1 MPTRRPSRL
10 RAEGPRPPRPS
21 YADETCLNAPTP
33 APFRTRDLGVALGL
47 GWRVFRA
54 QPGPSLVP
62 GVLLALIGT
71 ALWLALAYL
80 GATPLGWVL
89 TGGFLLI
96 GPALLAGFFGLY
108 RRQEL
113 GLRPRVG
120 DAFLGF
126 TEAGGGFWAVAG
138 FCAFLF
144 LVWLTDAGV
153 LYAFQVGAS
162 PLIDHASSPWDWSN
176 LSPGARTFALWS
188 SPVGAFLA
196 LGLYLVTAFS
206 APLLYERRSGV
217 IPAVVASIRAVLGNP
232 FPALAWALVI
242 CVGIVPGI
250 LIPLLLPVT
259 LPVLAYGSFALY
271 RRVFPLDP
279 QSDPTVGLASA
290 RSRPDRRSDG
300 ALSG

>member
-1 MPTRRPSRL
+1 MSK
-10 RAEGPRPPRPS
+10 
-21 YADETCLNAPTP
+21 PTP
-33 APFRTRDLGVALGL
+33 APYRLRDLRDALDV

-54 QPGPSLVP
+54 QPGPSLVL
-62 GVLLALIGT
+62 GLLLALIGT

-96 GPALLAGFFGLY
+96 GPALLAGYFGLY
-108 RRQEL
+108 RRWERAE
-113 GLRPRVG
+113 RPQVG

-126 TEAGGGFWAVAG
+126 IEAGGGFWAVAA

-153 LYAFQVGAS
+153 LYAFQVGAT
-162 PLIDHASSPWDWSN
+162 PLMEGASGPWDWSS

-206 APLLYERRSGV
+206 VPLLYERRSTV
-217 IPAVVASIRAVLGNP
+217 IPAVVAGIRAALGNLL
-232 FPALAWALVI
+232 PALAWALI
-242 CVGIVPGI
+242 IALGIFPGI
-250 LIPLLLPVT
+250 LVPALLPVT

-279 QSDPTVGLASA
+279 ESNPNVDRAST
-290 RSRPDRRSDG
+290 RPQPHRPSDG
-300 ALSG
+300 SLSG

>member
-1 MPTRRPSRL
+1 MSAPTAVPYRL
-10 RAEGPRPPRPS
+10 RDLR
-21 YADETCLNAPTP
+21 NA
-33 APFRTRDLGVALGL
+33 LGV
-47 GWRVFRA
+47 GWRVLSVK
-54 QPGPSLVP
+54 PGPSLIL
-62 GVLLALIGT
+62 GVLLALTGT
-71 ALWLALAYL
+71 ALWLALAYQ

-108 RRQEL
+108 RRWERGERLQ
-113 GLRPRVG
+113 VG

-162 PLIDHASSPWDWSN
+162 PLMEGASGPWDWSS
-176 LSPGARTFALWS
+176 LSAGARTFALWA

-206 APLLYERRSGV
+206 VPLLYERRSGV
-217 IPAVVASIRAVLGNP
+217 IPAVVASIRAVLGNLG
-232 FPALAWALVI
+232 PALAWALII
-242 CVGIVPGI
+242 CLGIVPGI
-250 LIPLLLPVT
+250 LIPLVLPIT

-271 RRVFPLDP
+271 RRVFPLDAE
-279 QSDPTVGLASA
+279 SEANVGRASA
-290 RSRPDRRSDG
+290 RPTGPREIGEPWG
-300 ALSG
+300 P

>member
-1 MPTRRPSRL
+1 MSV
-10 RAEGPRPPRPS
+10 
-21 YADETCLNAPTP
+21 PTP
-33 APFRTRDLGVALGL
+33 VPYRLRDLGDALGV
-47 GWRVFRA
+47 GWQVFRP
-54 QPGPSLVP
+54 QPGASLVL
-62 GVLLALIGT
+62 GVPLALIGT
-71 ALWLALAYL
+71 ALWLTLAYL

-96 GPALLAGFFGLY
+96 GPALLAGLFGLY
-108 RRQEL
+108 RRQER
-113 GLRPRVG
+113 GERSGIG

-138 FCAFLF
+138 FCVFLF

-162 PLIDHASSPWDWSN
+162 PFMDGASGPWDWSS

-206 APLLYERRSGV
+206 MPLLYERRSAV
-217 IPAVVASIRAVLGNP
+217 IPAVVASIRAVLGNWL
-232 FPALAWALVI
+232 PALAWAFILVL
-242 CVGIVPGI
+242 GLVPGI
-250 LIPLLLPVT
+250 LVPPLLPIT

-271 RRVFPLDP
+271 RTVFPLEPESESDAGPASDRQRNP
-279 QSDPTVGLASA
+279 QPSDVLP
-290 RSRPDRRSDG
+290 
-300 ALSG
+300 